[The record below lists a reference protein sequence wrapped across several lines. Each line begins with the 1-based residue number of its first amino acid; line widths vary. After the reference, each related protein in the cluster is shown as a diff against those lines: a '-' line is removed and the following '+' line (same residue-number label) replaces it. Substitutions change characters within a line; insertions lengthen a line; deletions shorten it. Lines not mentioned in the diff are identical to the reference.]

1 VSGDVDRQDDDEPR
15 LDLWIS
21 AETDA
26 SGEWS
31 SRDDAVDVVVTMPD
45 GTRWAATFI
54 TPLHMQQLR
63 DADRQTGEYLAG
75 RYFWIARPIF
85 TDELSRP
92 AIEAIVADL
101 LASGEL
107 RSAFRR
113 LPGAIV
119 DRAR

>member
-1 VSGDVDRQDDDEPR
+1 MNREAGRDEELEPS
-15 LDLWIS
+15 LDIWIS

-26 SGEWS
+26 PGDWS

-45 GTRWAATFI
+45 RTRWAATFI
-54 TPLHMQQLR
+54 TPLHMQRLR
-63 DADRQTGEYLAG
+63 AADRETGEYLGG
-75 RYFWIARPIF
+75 RYFWIARPVF

>member
-1 VSGDVDRQDDDEPR
+1 MNGEDGRDEDLEPS
-15 LDLWIS
+15 LDIWIS

-26 SGEWS
+26 SGDWS
-31 SRDDAVDVVVTMPD
+31 SRDDAVDVVVTMAD

-63 DADRQTGEYLAG
+63 AADRETGEYLAG
-75 RYFWIARPIF
+75 RYFWIARPVF